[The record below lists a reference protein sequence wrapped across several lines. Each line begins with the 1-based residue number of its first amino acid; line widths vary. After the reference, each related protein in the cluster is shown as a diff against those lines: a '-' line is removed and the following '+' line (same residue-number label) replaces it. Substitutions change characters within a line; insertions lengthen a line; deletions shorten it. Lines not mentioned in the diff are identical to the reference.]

1 MQMILSI
8 AAGGALGA
16 VARHFVTKASLA
28 WFGPAFPWGTLA
40 VNVVGCFLMGI
51 LIGWMARDGVVSQ
64 ELRAF
69 LTVGFLGALTT
80 FSSFS
85 LDAITLF
92 DRGAV
97 FHAAAYVAASVVL
110 ALGALV
116 LGLAIMRIGASA

>member
-16 VARHFVTKASLA
+16 VARHMVNRASLA
-28 WFGPAFPWGTLA
+28 WFGPGFPWGTLA
-40 VNVVGCFLMGI
+40 VNVAGSFLMGAI
-51 LIGWMARDGVVSQ
+51 IGWMAREGTVSQ

-85 LDAITLF
+85 LDAVTLF
-92 DRGAV
+92 ERGATLQ
-97 FHAAAYVAASVVL
+97 AAAYVAANVIL

-116 LGLAIMRIGASA
+116 LGLAVMRMGASA